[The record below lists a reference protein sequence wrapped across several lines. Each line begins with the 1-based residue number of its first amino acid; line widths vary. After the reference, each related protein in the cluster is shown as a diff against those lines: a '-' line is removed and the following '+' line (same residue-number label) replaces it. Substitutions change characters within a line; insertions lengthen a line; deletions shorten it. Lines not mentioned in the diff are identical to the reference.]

1 MREQDNVEVPSFGPA
16 DPSLVKQAPEK
27 KLGEGVIAQ
36 SVNAEQA
43 KKGKGFIL
51 FVVLLLAAVVAGL
64 GYWGTVQQS
73 QIQKQQALLSDQS
86 KQVESLSTQIVQL
99 QHLLK
104 SAESSVEQ
112 SDESL
117 LEWVNNRATAADKKI
132 KLIDEQLA
140 ALQTQVKEQTSKQLT
155 SQAATL
161 EKLNAGAA
169 DQSKSLAALTTRLAA
184 VETLGTELDSVNKA
198 ASTRQQN
205 VDKLGK
211 DLAGLNAGLEKQ
223 IKTVNTKLASLEKS
237 LKAQD
242 KSLKATSKKL
252 SGTSGADS
260 KQLSQVRANLAALS
274 ADYQILSEGQELQRV
289 ALSQQGKDLNRRIDQ
304 LGSKST
310 QSSGVSASTLERRVK
325 VNEQAV
331 KAIDGSRLVLN
342 KELLRIRQRL
352 NNLQLQVE
360 SLQ

>member
-1 MREQDNVEVPSFGPA
+1 MREQDNLEVPSFGPA
-16 DPSLVKQAPEK
+16 DPSLVKQAPET

-51 FVVLLLAAVVAGL
+51 MVVLLLAAVVAGL
-64 GYWGTVQQS
+64 GYWGKLQQD
-73 QIQKQQALLSDQS
+73 QIQQQQALLAEQS
-86 KQVESLSTQIVQL
+86 KQVEDLSGQIVQL
-99 QHLLK
+99 QQLLK

-117 LEWVNNRATAADKKI
+117 LEWVNNRAATADQKI
-132 KLIDEQLA
+132 QALAEQLTALQAKVDKQAAEELTKQAA
-140 ALQTQVKEQTSKQLT
+140 ALD
-155 SQAATL
+155 
-161 EKLNAGAA
+161 KLNAGAA
-169 DQSKSLAALTTRLAA
+169 EQAKSLDTLTTRLVAIEA
-184 VETLGTELDSVNKA
+184 LSGELEAVNKSA
-198 ASTRQQN
+198 ASSQQGI
-205 VDKLGK
+205 DKLSK
-211 DLAGLNAGLEKQ
+211 DLAGVNAGLDKK
-223 IKTVNTKLASLEKS
+223 IKSVSTKLASLEKS
-237 LKAQD
+237 LAAQD
-242 KSLKATSKKL
+242 KSLKAANKKL
-252 SGTSGADS
+252 SGSTGADS
-260 KQLSQVRANLAALS
+260 KQLAQVRADLAALS

-304 LGSKST
+304 LGSQGNQGGAT
-310 QSSGVSASTLERRVK
+310 AASLERRVK
-325 VNEQAV
+325 INEQAV